1 MEIKTKHKKFKSFT
15 DLYSF
20 MVDGHLEEI
29 SVTMKYPD
37 GTKSNGIMPID
48 MVLSFK
54 CIEDIKSLDKEL
66 KELATKHN
74 EDINKVREIAETYNW
89 IHDKLVQIENDGEM
103 EYEDATLR
111 PFLTNEQIKLM
122 ELNNIDLD
130 RDYTLPDLEKLEDLV
145 YNIMMTHMDE
155 NGDYTEL
162 AEKYEKIIDVI
173 VKIENEM

>member
-1 MEIKTKHKKFKSFT
+1 MSNLDNEGEFT
-15 DLYSF
+15 
-20 MVDGHLEEI
+20 
-29 SVTMKYPD
+29 
-37 GTKSNGIMPID
+37 
-48 MVLSFK
+48 
-54 CIEDIKSLDKEL
+54 
-66 KELATKHN
+66 
-74 EDINKVREIAETYNW
+74 EIAETYNW

-111 PFLTNEQIKLM
+111 PFLTDEQIKLM